1 MENQSENRVAIITGA
16 TGGIGFEVAKRLGKD
31 NFTVILNGI
40 DEKAGAEKVEEL
52 TKEGIRAEYYG
63 FDVTNEDEVNS
74 NFNRIGENYGRIDV
88 LVNNAGGLGGRSR
101 FEEMTTEFYRNV
113 MALNLDSVFFT
124 SRAAIPYLKKGENAS
139 IINYTSNAG
148 WNAGGPGAGI
158 YGTSK
163 AGVHAITR
171 ALAKDLAEYGIRV
184 NAVSPGTIDTPFHA
198 QIKATKPEVF
208 ASWKDN
214 IMLGRLGKP
223 EEVAS
228 VVSFLASKDASF
240 ITAETIQV
248 GGGQALGI

>member
-1 MENQSENRVAIITGA
+1 MSNKGKVAIVTGA
-16 TGGIGFEVAKRLGKD
+16 TGGIGFEVAKRLGID
-31 NFTVILNGI
+31 GYTVIINGI
-40 DEKAGAEKVEEL
+40 DHDAGAKKLEEL
-52 TKEGIRAEYYG
+52 KALGIDAEYLG
-63 FDVTNEDEVNS
+63 FDVTKEAEVDS
-74 NFNRIGENYGRIDV
+74 NIKSIGEKYGKIDV

-101 FEEMTTEFYRNV
+101 FEEMTTDFYRNV
-113 MALNLDSVFFT
+113 MALNLDSVFFA
-124 SRAAIPYLKKGENAS
+124 SRAAIPYLKKGEHPS

-148 WNAGGPGAGI
+148 WTAGGPGAGI

-171 ALAKDLAEYGIRV
+171 ALAKDLAEYGIRA

-208 ASWKDN
+208 ASWANN
-214 IMLGRLGKP
+214 IMLGRLGQP
-223 EEVAS
+223 EDVAG

-240 ITAETIQV
+240 ITAETIQI

>member
-1 MENQSENRVAIITGA
+1 MEFDGKVAIVTGA

-31 NFTVILNGI
+31 GFTVMLNGI
-40 DEKAGAEKVEEL
+40 EDSKGAERLKEL
-52 TKEGIRAEYYG
+52 EADGITAEYYG
-63 FDVTNEDEVNS
+63 FDVTKEEAVTENINK
-74 NFNRIGENYGRIDV
+74 IGQKYGRIDV

-101 FEEMTTEFYRNV
+101 FEVMTTEFYRHV
-113 MALNLDSVFFT
+113 MALNLDSVFFA
-124 SRAAIPYLKKGENAS
+124 SRAAIPFLKKGENPT

-163 AGVHAITR
+163 AGVHTITR

-184 NAVSPGTIDTPFHA
+184 NAVSPGTIDTDFHK
-198 QIKATKPEVF
+198 QIKSTKPEVF
-208 ASWKDN
+208 ASWANN
-214 IMLGRLGKP
+214 IMLGRLGQP
-223 EEVAS
+223 EDVAG

-240 ITAETIQV
+240 LTAETIQV

>member
-1 MENQSENRVAIITGA
+1 MSELNSRLALVTGA

-31 NFTVILNGI
+31 GYTVILNGI
-40 DEKAGAEKVEEL
+40 EDDAGAERVKEL
-52 TKEGIRAEYYG
+52 AAAGITSEYYG
-63 FDVTNEDEVNS
+63 FDVTNEEQVAANIQT
-74 NFNRIGENYGRIDV
+74 IGEKYGKIDV

-101 FEEMTTEFYRNV
+101 FEEITTDFYRFV
-113 MALNLDSVFFT
+113 MALNLDSTFFC
-124 SRAAIPYLKKGENAS
+124 SRAAIPFLKKSDYAS

-198 QIKATKPEVF
+198 QIKSTKPEVF
-208 ASWKDN
+208 ASWKNN
-214 IMLGRLGKP
+214 IMLGRLGQP

-228 VVSFLASKDASF
+228 VVSFLAGNDAAF
-240 ITAETIQV
+240 ITAETIQI

>member
-1 MENQSENRVAIITGA
+1 MAKDKVAIITGA
-16 TGGIGFEVAKRLGKD
+16 TGGIGFAVAKRLGKD
-31 NFTVILNGI
+31 GYTVVLNGI
-40 DEKAGAEKVEEL
+40 EDDKGAERVKEL
-52 TKEGIRAEYYG
+52 EAEGITAEYYG
-63 FDVTNEDEVNS
+63 FDVTNEAEVTENITK
-74 NFNRIGENYGRIDV
+74 IGEKYGKIDL

-101 FEEMTTEFYRNV
+101 FEEMTTDFYRFV
-113 MALNLDSVFFT
+113 MALNLDSVFFA
-124 SRAAIPYLKKGENAS
+124 SRAAIPFLKKGENAS

-208 ASWKDN
+208 ASWKNN
-214 IMLGRLGKP
+214 ILLGRIGEP

-228 VVSFLASKDASF
+228 VVSFLGSNDASF
-240 ITAETIQV
+240 ITAETIQI